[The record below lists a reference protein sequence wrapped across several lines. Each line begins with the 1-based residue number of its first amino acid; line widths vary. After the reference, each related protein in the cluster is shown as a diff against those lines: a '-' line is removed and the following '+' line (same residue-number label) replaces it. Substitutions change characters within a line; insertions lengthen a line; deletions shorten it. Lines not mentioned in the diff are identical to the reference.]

1 MAESQLAQDLA
12 RIESMTN
19 VELRAELK
27 QRGCPT
33 SGNKKDLLAKLR
45 TALQKE
51 HQDTSAELEQVIVFL
66 SLSLSLTFSISC
78 FSRQRTSPLPQP

>member
-1 MAESQLAQDLA
+1 MAEAQLTNQLT

-33 SGNKKDLLAKLR
+33 SGNKKDLLIKLR

-51 HQDTSAELEQVIVFL
+51 YEQQSSMNHSVGYTQNQTPNHDQVTENSFE
-66 SLSLSLTFSISC
+66 
-78 FSRQRTSPLPQP
+78 

>member
-1 MAESQLAQDLA
+1 MAEAQLTNQLT

-19 VELRAELK
+19 AELRAELK

-45 TALQKE
+45 VALQKE
-51 HQDTSAELEQVIVFL
+51 YEQNQVKI
-66 SLSLSLTFSISC
+66 II
-78 FSRQRTSPLPQP
+78 